1 MQITSSRRDFLKSAI
16 AAPAV
21 ATVFS
26 RFITSATAKGI
37 QFDNGS
43 ELIPV
48 RDQTTGLPL
57 LRLRE
62 GFQYQSFGWVGDEM
76 SDGVI
81 TPEGHDGMGVISQ
94 KGDVLTLCRNHEL
107 YGSKSFGPEALTYDP
122 KAGGGCANLQFDL
135 KAGKWL
141 KSWTSLAGTVQNC
154 AGGPTPWGS
163 WLSCEETVLGPKG
176 SFRGVQYSHEKHHGW
191 VFEVPSEG
199 KASQEPLVAL
209 GRFVHEAL
217 AVDPHDGIIYETEDR
232 DTAGFYRFLPNERE
246 ILTKGGNL
254 QMLKVKGQ
262 ADLRTGAKRGVRY
275 EAEWVDIEDPLR
287 RDTPGKED
295 GLGVYSQ
302 GKEKGGTTF
311 GRLEG
316 CWFGDGVVY
325 FNCTNGGEA
334 GLGQVWSFSPR
345 DQTLQ
350 LVYQSTSHD
359 ILDSPDNLTV
369 SPRGGLILCEDA
381 DLKPLRLHALSRKGM
396 LKTVAI
402 NNVQLKK
409 GQRHQLEGDFTGGEW
424 AGACFSPDGKWLF
437 VNIHKPGITFAITGP
452 WNELGV

>member
-1 MQITSSRRDFLKSAI
+1 MQNSSSRRDFLKSAI

-26 RFITSATAKGI
+26 RFITSSSAKGI

-43 ELIPV
+43 ELVPIQ
-48 RDQTTGLPL
+48 DQTTGLPL

-94 KGDVLTLCRNHEL
+94 KGDVLTLCRNHEI

-176 SFRGVQYSHEKHHGW
+176 SFRGVQYQHEKHHGW

-199 KASQEPLVAL
+199 KASLEPLVAL

-246 ILTKGGNL
+246 VLSKGGNL
-254 QMLKVKGQ
+254 QMLKVKGKD
-262 ADLRTGAKRGVRY
+262 DLRTSAKRGVRY

-350 LVYQSTSHD
+350 LVFQSTSHD

-381 DLKPLRLHALSRKGM
+381 DLKPLRLHALSRKGI

-402 NNVQLKK
+402 NNIQLKK
-409 GQRHQLEGDFTGGEW
+409 GQHNQLEGDFTGGEW

-452 WNELGV
+452 WDELGV